1 MQKDIILVSSNAGKV
16 AEVKAILTE
25 FNVLSLKDI
34 QLDLEVDETGLT
46 FEENAILK
54 VNALKDHY
62 DYVIADDSGLEIE
75 ALDNQ
80 PGVLSHRFLGEDT
93 PFEVKN
99 PMVLE
104 MMQDKENRNA
114 RFTSVIALSVKGE
127 ITTFKGILNGE
138 ITYDLRGTNGFGYNP
153 IFLIPELSKTLAELN
168 DEEKNGV
175 SHRGIALKKLGE
187 YLENE

>member
-62 DYVIADDSGLEIE
+62 DYVIADDSGLG
-75 ALDNQ
+75 N
-80 PGVLSHRFLGEDT
+80 
-93 PFEVKN
+93 
-99 PMVLE
+99 
-104 MMQDKENRNA
+104 
-114 RFTSVIALSVKGE
+114 
-127 ITTFKGILNGE
+127 
-138 ITYDLRGTNGFGYNP
+138 
-153 IFLIPELSKTLAELN
+153 
-168 DEEKNGV
+168 
-175 SHRGIALKKLGE
+175 
-187 YLENE
+187 